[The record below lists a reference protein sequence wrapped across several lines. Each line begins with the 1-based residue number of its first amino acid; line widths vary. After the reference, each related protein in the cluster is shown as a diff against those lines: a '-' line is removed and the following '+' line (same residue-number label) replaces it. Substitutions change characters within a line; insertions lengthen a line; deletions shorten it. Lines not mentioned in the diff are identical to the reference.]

1 MHKVGKTNTIKQI
14 QLKFNLLAN
23 VKFYKKKYSKWQGE
37 MQCYMIYTRLF
48 LVSLE
53 LSSGNVRILNLTR
66 TISLPNLLTGWL
78 MIVTLQRHLLTI
90 SERLGRALVRIR
102 TVIFEVRSMY
112 LGGRLD
118 VRITLGIHSLV
129 HII

>member
-53 LSSGNVRILNLTR
+53 LKF
-66 TISLPNLLTGWL
+66 WKC
-78 MIVTLQRHLLTI
+78 
-90 SERLGRALVRIR
+90 
-102 TVIFEVRSMY
+102 
-112 LGGRLD
+112 
-118 VRITLGIHSLV
+118 
-129 HII
+129 